1 MCCMI
6 GLKQIKG
13 QRINP
18 GLRLDISR
26 YCKLLTL
33 NHNLL
38 TRHTQPLI
46 YMNRSIFQVWNPNEW
61 ALPHSHKQ
69 LKTMNVNFGPQH
81 PAAHGVLRLI
91 LQLNGEVIERMDPHI
106 GLLHRGSEK
115 LIEDRTYLQSL
126 PYFDRFDYVSMLSQE
141 HAYCLAIEKLNSST
155 NYNSTFSYIRTIY
168 DEITRILNH
177 LLAVACH
184 ALDIGSMSSVFWAF
198 EEREKLMEFYERV
211 CGARMHAAFYR
222 PNSVNLAAISNFLLE
237 DIVEFCRTFTT
248 TLNEMHNVLTYNKI
262 WKQRLVGVGTYACQT
277 SINYGLTGVMARCV
291 GIKRDLRLMQL
302 ETYASYYYLNFRSYL
317 GQHGDSFDRFLIR
330 MNEMCESLN
339 IINQAINKVYFQP
352 ANIINKTQVS
362 NILPH
367 QVLTYL
373 NKNSWSQLINKN
385 SYNSMENLIHHF
397 KYWSEGLSV
406 APGLTYQAV
415 ESPKGEFGVTLLSDG
430 SARPYKCKVRS
441 PAYHHLQLTPAIS
454 KGHFLADLAALI
466 GTVDIVFG
474 EIDR

>member
-1 MCCMI
+1 
-6 GLKQIKG
+6 
-13 QRINP
+13 
-18 GLRLDISR
+18 
-26 YCKLLTL
+26 
-33 NHNLL
+33 
-38 TRHTQPLI
+38 
-46 YMNRSIFQVWNPNEW
+46 MNRSIFQIWNPHEQ
-61 ALPHSHKQ
+61 ALANSNKK
-69 LKTMNVNFGPQH
+69 LKTMNVNLGPQH

-91 LQLNGEVIERMDPHI
+91 LQLNGEVVERLDPHI

-126 PYFDRFDYVSMLSQE
+126 PYFDRFDYVSMLAQE
-141 HAYCLAIEKLNSST
+141 HAYCLSIEKLLQTT

-168 DEITRILNH
+168 DEITRIMNH

-222 PNSVNLAAISNFLLE
+222 PNSVNINAISNFLLE
-237 DIVEFCRTFTT
+237 DILEFCRNFTT

-262 WKQRLVGVGTYACQT
+262 WKQRLVNIGVYNYQT
-277 SINYGLTGVMARCV
+277 SVNYGLTGVMSRCV
-291 GIKRDLRLMQL
+291 GIKRDLRLMKL

-339 IINQAINKVYFQP
+339 IINQAINKVLFKLPNNTYKNQ
-352 ANIINKTQVS
+352 NS

-367 QVLTYL
+367 NVLNYL
-373 NKNSWSQLINKN
+373 NKNSWNQHLNKN

-397 KYWSEGLSV
+397 KYWSEGIKV
-406 APGLTYQAV
+406 PTGLTYQSV
-415 ESPKGEFGVTLLSDG
+415 ESPKGEFGVLLMSDN
-430 SARPYKCKVRS
+430 SSNPYKCKVRS
-441 PAYHHLQLTPAIS
+441 PAYHHLQIIPVVS
-454 KGHFLADLAALI
+454 KGHFLADIAALI